1 LQFILLIED
10 FIEVMES
17 TFFSDPGEIGFSLDN
32 FHCIALY
39 YLHLAV
45 IRLLL
50 AVFAC
55 PQMMQQ
61 QRRERAL
68 LSLGKGDSK
77 TFKLVGNTCS

>member
-1 LQFILLIED
+1 VKENAYSF
-10 FIEVMES
+10 
-17 TFFSDPGEIGFSLDN
+17 DPTEIGFSIDN